1 MKKRDQQLL
10 MLAGLA
16 AGGYFLYT
24 KSKNPTVS
32 GVPGVAGFPGLS
44 VGATMPSHSIV
55 PESMR
60 GKCTPWWLDAGMWG
74 LAGTALGYYGLAGK
88 KL

>member
-1 MKKRDQQLL
+1 MKKRDKQLL
-10 MLAGLA
+10 MLAAL
-16 AGGYFLYT
+16 AGGGYYLYS
-24 KSKNPTVS
+24 KSKSSTPGVS
-32 GVPGVAGFPGLS
+32 GGVPGIGS
-44 VGATMPSHSIV
+44 MMIGATMPSHSIV

-60 GKCTPWWLDAGMWG
+60 GKCSPWWLDVGVWG